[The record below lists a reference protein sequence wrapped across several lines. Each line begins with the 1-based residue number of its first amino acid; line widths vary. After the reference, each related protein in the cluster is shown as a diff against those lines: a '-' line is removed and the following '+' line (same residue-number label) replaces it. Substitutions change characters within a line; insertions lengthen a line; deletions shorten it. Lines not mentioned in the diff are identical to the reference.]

1 MTYSLSEA
9 AEATGKVKST
19 IFKACK
25 NGRIS
30 YTKDDNGQ
38 FRIEAAELHRV
49 FPPVSVNEEISAEKE
64 TGKTVGNGKFSGE
77 NAIENRLLAQEVQ
90 FLRERLTSLEQLKAD
105 ERRALSERIED
116 LRGERDRLL
125 HVIEE
130 QAGSVKLLTDQR
142 QLASTVAQ
150 PQAKGWRGWFRRA

>member
-1 MTYSLSEA
+1 MAYTLSEA
-9 AEATGKVKST
+9 AQATGKVKST

-38 FRIEAAELHRV
+38 FRIEPAELHRV
-49 FPPVSVNEEISAEKE
+49 FPPVPENEEISAEKE
-64 TGKTVGNGKFSGE
+64 TQKTVGNGKFSEE
-77 NAIENRLLAQEVQ
+77 NTIENRLLAQEVQ
-90 FLRERLTSLEQLKAD
+90 FLREKLTNLEQLKAD
-105 ERRALSERIED
+105 ERRAMSERIED

-125 HVIEE
+125 SVIEE

-142 QLASTVAQ
+142 HPAS
-150 PQAKGWRGWFRRA
+150 PSKGWRGWFRSA